1 MRVTE
6 MIPNAPITVQKS
18 MRKARGRVLT
28 SGDAGKILPL
38 KYEWL
43 HREDGVQS
51 GKIRVNVEMMET
63 SEMLMN
69 GVGVTCYAH
78 FVPMLAFDRFNGSMN
93 ELNASYKKE
102 NGVAG
107 SVVPFFESN
116 KVLLPGSGVLD
127 ETVAGGFY
135 VGPNVDTVSVGTG
148 ADVFYQTMGI
158 HFQGSSFNTAVVES
172 YNAIVNYRRKARSKS
187 LPLRNAFDH
196 SLAEAFW
203 INNGM
208 QNIVPDFDQALIDG
222 EVSLQG
228 LTFKAPIMSE
238 YVNRGQASYTAGG
251 AESANDGLSP
261 AGGTSVTGVPLHS
274 STHVDPYGNNN
285 GAYLWTNVWA
295 ELTAGGNATMSLADI
310 DQARKTASFAKLRQ
324 MYDGIDDEY
333 LIDLLM
339 SGIRVPEEAMKQPIL
354 LGKSQQMIGFNQRYA
369 TDAANLDESAT
380 NGYATLDMSI
390 RTPAMNTG
398 GVIMITAEIVPE
410 QLWERKKDYFLY
422 TTDPDTLPSY
432 LRDFLDPEKVAVV
445 KNDHADVNHATPDG
459 TFGYAPLN
467 HEWQRDLVN
476 VGGKYYR
483 PADDAFDED
492 RAKIWSAEATN
503 PTLNEDFYLCTG
515 LHKKVFADQTAD
527 SFEITAMTDM
537 NIVGNT
543 VFGAGL
549 QEADATSDYD
559 AITADVDNTRIV
571 KS

>member
-1 MRVTE
+1 
-6 MIPNAPITVQKS
+6 
-18 MRKARGRVLT
+18 
-28 SGDAGKILPL
+28 
-38 KYEWL
+38 
-43 HREDGVQS
+43 
-51 GKIRVNVEMMET
+51 
-63 SEMLMN
+63 
-69 GVGVTCYAH
+69 
-78 FVPMLAFDRFNGSMN
+78 MN

-116 KVLLPGSGVLD
+116 KVYDPTYDLVTAVTNAAHIKTFDTNAGWGGS
-127 ETVAGGFY
+127 
-135 VGPNVDTVSVGTG
+135 PN
-148 ADVFYQTMGI
+148 ALFYQTMGI
-158 HFQGSSFNTAVVES
+158 HTEALNFNTTVVES
-172 YNAIVNYRRKARSKS
+172 YNAIVNHRRKARSKS

-228 LTFKAPIMSE
+228 LTFKAPVYSE
-238 YVNRGQASYTAGG
+238 YVNRGQASYHAGAG
-251 AESANDGLSP
+251 ESGNDGFGA
-261 AGGTSVTGVPLHS
+261 AGGTSATGVPTHS
-274 STHVDPYGNNN
+274 STIVHPDGTTT
-285 GAYLWTNVWA
+285 GAYLWDNIWA
-295 ELTAGGNATMSLADI
+295 ELTSGGNATMSLADI

-380 NGYATLDMSI
+380 NGYATLDMNI

-467 HEWQRDLVN
+467 HEWQRDLVS

-483 PADDAFDED
+483 PANDSFDED
-492 RAKIWSAEATN
+492 RAKIWSAESTN

-549 QEADATSDYD
+549 QESDATSDYD
-559 AITADVDNTRIV
+559 AITADVDSTRIV